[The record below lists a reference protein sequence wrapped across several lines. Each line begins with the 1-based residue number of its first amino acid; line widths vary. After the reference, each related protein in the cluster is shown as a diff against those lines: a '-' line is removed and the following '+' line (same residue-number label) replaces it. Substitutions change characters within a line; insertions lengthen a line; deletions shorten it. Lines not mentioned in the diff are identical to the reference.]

1 MCLCVLKYLRGYG
14 KGEKSMTQH
23 NKKKTFKRSKKK
35 SIMSLFTILK
45 KCLMQCC
52 GYYHKDLQN
61 TVAIQNAQA
70 QDTDG

>member
-1 MCLCVLKYLRGYG
+1 
-14 KGEKSMTQH
+14 
-23 NKKKTFKRSKKK
+23 
-35 SIMSLFTILK
+35 MSLFTILK

>member
-1 MCLCVLKYLRGYG
+1 
-14 KGEKSMTQH
+14 MTQH